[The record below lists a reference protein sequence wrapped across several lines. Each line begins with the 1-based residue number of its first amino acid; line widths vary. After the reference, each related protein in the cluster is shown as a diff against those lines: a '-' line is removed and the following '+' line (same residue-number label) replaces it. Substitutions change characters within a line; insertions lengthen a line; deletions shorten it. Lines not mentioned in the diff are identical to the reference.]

1 MFCAPCPDRTREA
14 PSPKLTS
21 RTWRSAGS
29 WFGWGVGCVVFEG
42 VPGQGFESWS
52 LVVGA
57 IDGASGQEHDTGQG
71 QECFGTDLVWG
82 VHGMWTGILGWIR
95 RVLIEGRCAAVGG
108 NTAGRA
114 VRGTDVVPDR
124 RTDPGRGRP
133 GSGRPGRAGAG
144 CRGEGDEPRWCSGF
158 Q

>member
-1 MFCAPCPDRTREA
+1 GHPADSCGVLLRSSPANNPIARLRGIAMFCAPCPDRTREA

-71 QECFGTDLVWG
+71 QECFGTDLVCG
-82 VHGMWTGILGWIR
+82 VHGMWTGIIGWI
-95 RVLIEGRCAAVGG
+95 L
-108 NTAGRA
+108 
-114 VRGTDVVPDR
+114 
-124 RTDPGRGRP
+124 
-133 GSGRPGRAGAG
+133 
-144 CRGEGDEPRWCSGF
+144 
-158 Q
+158 